1 MGTKLHGKSWF
12 VMQPRVIVA
21 DDKKYLRD
29 ILVAILEDVGY
40 RSIAVSSAGEAI
52 QALSHFGSDLLVLD
66 MSLAGPNGVEF
77 LQHLRAAPMW
87 RTLPVIFVSGDPS
100 KLHTVDGRPNVV
112 TLTKPFDTDA
122 LIAAVTHLVGP
133 PPASSSPLP

>member
-1 MGTKLHGKSWF
+1 
-12 VMQPRVIVA
+12 MQARVIVA

-40 RSIAVSSAGEAI
+40 QSIAVSTAAEAI

-66 MSLAGPNGVEF
+66 MSLAGPSGVEF
-77 LQHLRAAPMW
+77 LHGLRAAPTW
-87 RTLPVIFVSGDPS
+87 RHLPVIFVSGDPA
-100 KLHTVDGRPNVV
+100 KLCMVDGCANVV

-122 LIAAVTHLVGP
+122 LIAAVTNLVGP
-133 PPASSSPLP
+133 PPASPSRRT

>member
-1 MGTKLHGKSWF
+1 
-12 VMQPRVIVA
+12 MQPRVIVA

-40 RSIAVSSAGEAI
+40 RATAVSSASEAI

-77 LQHLRAAPMW
+77 LQHLRAAPVW

-100 KLHTVDGRPNVV
+100 KLHTVDGYPNVV

-122 LIAAVTHLVGP
+122 LIAAVTNLAGP
-133 PPASSSPLP
+133 PPANSSSRS

>member
-1 MGTKLHGKSWF
+1 MP
-12 VMQPRVIVA
+12 PRVIVA

-40 RSIAVSSAGEAI
+40 RSTAVSSAGEAI

-77 LQHLRAAPMW
+77 LQQLRAAPMW

-100 KLHTVDGRPNVV
+100 KLHTVDGAPNVV
-112 TLTKPFDTDA
+112 TLTKPFDTEA
-122 LIAAVTHLVGP
+122 LIDAVTDLVGP
-133 PPASSSPLP
+133 PPARSSPLS